1 MPQPF
6 DAAPFREIA
15 IPKWVTETAG
25 VGYTLSGMSSEA
37 RQRAAAAGVSIS
49 EMGFVDPWYVYYDSA
64 ILKRRSPH
72 VPPERLGKD
81 IAEYKRLGV
90 RILGVVPPG
99 LVGEVYEK
107 HPDWRRVLEER
118 GECPRS
124 IRRSIRRAAGFA
136 CWGRGGISSS
146 ISSRRS

>member
-1 MPQPF
+1 MGRWVIAVMVLTLTARLAGADPEPAQAPAIWGGPVMSQPF
-6 DAAPFREIA
+6 DRAPFREIA

-99 LVGEVYEK
+99 LVGEVY
-107 HPDWRRVLEER
+107 
-118 GECPRS
+118 
-124 IRRSIRRAAGFA
+124 
-136 CWGRGGISSS
+136 
-146 ISSRRS
+146 